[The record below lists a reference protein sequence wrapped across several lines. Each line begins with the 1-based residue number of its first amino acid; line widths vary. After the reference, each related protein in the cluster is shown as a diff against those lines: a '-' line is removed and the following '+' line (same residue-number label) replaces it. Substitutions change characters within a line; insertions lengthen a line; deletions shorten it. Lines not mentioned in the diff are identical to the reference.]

1 MSNEMRHVNSI
12 VESYNQRYVVECAAF
27 SAQRE
32 GRASELY
39 RPKAANMRL
48 CAWRECAFYWPV
60 GVRRADPDAGI
71 EYDLGAWSVWSFIAE
86 S

>member
-48 CAWRECAFYWPV
+48 CAC
-60 GVRRADPDAGI
+60 GVNARSIGRSGSRADPDAGI